1 MEQIPEQHRTGAPP
15 PPWAIDLLLGIGVT
29 LTVSL
34 FIAADIQGSEPDA
47 WAYLWAVGL
56 GGLMLVRR
64 RYPVLVV
71 VLSAG
76 AVISYYA
83 AGYPAIGV
91 AVPLAAAAFSAAE
104 FGRMGAAIVTCSA
117 VLLISVVYRVASGQD
132 PALVLWFDA
141 PGHALLLAA
150 AIALGD
156 GVRSRRRLRQQASE
170 IAALTAERSAR
181 NAERR
186 ALAERLAI
194 ARELHDSIGHAL
206 TVVTLHAQIAEEALA
221 VDPPPR
227 RDQARARDAIRVIV
241 DTTSSCFEDL
251 RRTVGRLR
259 SAHGSTRPA
268 LRIADLDTALTS
280 ARQAG
285 LDVRTRVVVRSPIP
299 VAVETAIYRIVQE
312 SVTNV
317 IRHADATRVEVDV
330 TEMEGMIAVSIVDD
344 GAPGPSVP
352 PPVVAEGSGVA
363 GMRERAAL
371 LGGSFS
377 AERLTTGFAVRA
389 SFPLAVIA

>member
-1 MEQIPEQHRTGAPP
+1 MARPAP
-15 PPWAIDLLLGIGVT
+15 WVVDVLLGVGVT
-29 LTVSL
+29 LIVSL

-91 AVPLAAAAFSAAE
+91 AVPLVAAAFSAAE
-104 FGRMGAAIVTCSA
+104 FGRMGAAIITCTLVLA
-117 VLLISVVYRVASGQD
+117 VSVVYRIATGQD
-132 PALVLWFDA
+132 PALVLWYDA

-156 GVRSRRRLRQQASE
+156 GVRSRRRLREQASE

-181 NAERR
+181 DAEQR

-206 TVVTLHAQIAEEALA
+206 TIVALHAQVAEEALDA
-221 VDPPPR
+221 GESRPQDEAG
-227 RDQARARDAIRVIV
+227 ARAAVRVIV
-241 DTTSSCFEDL
+241 DTTSASFEDL
-251 RRTVGRLR
+251 RRTVARLR
-259 SAHGSTRPA
+259 NEGDGRRPP
-268 LRIADLDTALTS
+268 LRIADLDVALAP

-285 LDVRTRVVVRSPIP
+285 LEVRTRVLVRSPIP
-299 VAVETAIYRIVQE
+299 VAVEAAIYRIVQE
-312 SVTNV
+312 SVTNA
-317 IRHADATRVEVDV
+317 IRHADATRIEVDV
-330 TEMEGMIAVSIVDD
+330 VESDASIGVSVVNDD
-344 GAPGPSVP
+344 GAGRSAPGPAST
-352 PPVVAEGSGVA
+352 EGSGMA
-363 GMRERAAL
+363 GMRERATL
-371 LGGSFS
+371 LGGAFS
-377 AERLTTGFAVRA
+377 AVRLSAGFAVRA
-389 SFPLAVIA
+389 TFPLEVTA

>member
-1 MEQIPEQHRTGAPP
+1 MEQTPARDRIGARAA
-15 PPWAIDLLLGIGVT
+15 PWVVDLLLGIGVT
-29 LTVSL
+29 LIVSL

-64 RYPVLVV
+64 RYPILVV

-91 AVPLAAAAFSAAE
+91 AVPLVAAAFSAAE
-104 FGRMGAAIVTCSA
+104 FGRMGAAIITCA
-117 VLLISVVYRVASGQD
+117 VVLAISVVYRIATGQD
-132 PALVLWFDA
+132 PALVLWYDA

-156 GVRSRRRLRQQASE
+156 GVRSRRRLRQQSSE
-170 IAALTAERSAR
+170 IAALTAEQFAR
-181 NAERR
+181 ATEQR

-206 TVVTLHAQIAEEALA
+206 TVVALHAQIAEEALDA
-221 VDPPPR
+221 DARRPR
-227 RDQARARDAIRVIV
+227 DEAGARAAVRVIV
-241 DTTSSCFEDL
+241 DTTSSSFEDL
-251 RRTVGRLR
+251 RRTVARLR
-259 SAHGSTRPA
+259 NERGGSRAP
-268 LRIADLDTALTS
+268 LRIADLDAALTP
-280 ARQAG
+280 AKQAG
-285 LDVRTRVVVRSPIP
+285 LEVRTRVAVRSSVP
-299 VAVETAIYRIVQE
+299 VTLEAAIYRIVQE

-317 IRHADATRVEVDV
+317 IRHADATTIEVDV
-330 TEMEGMIAVSIVDD
+330 TETEGTIELSVVNDSGPGLSRP
-344 GAPGPSVP
+344 GAAD
-352 PPVVAEGSGVA
+352 AEGNGLA
-363 GMRERAAL
+363 GMRERAVL

-377 AERLTTGFAVRA
+377 AERLADGFAVRA
-389 SFPLAVIA
+389 AFPLDATR